1 MAFVRIGK
9 FKAKP
14 ERVVEIC
21 LTYEKEAI
29 PTIRKAEGN
38 ISAALLQE
46 KTDPESFL
54 AITVW
59 QTEEDAAT
67 YERSGLAQEMVNK
80 IRSGFAAPPTL
91 VTYNAFGI

>member
-9 FKAKP
+9 FKAKQ

-29 PTIRKAEGN
+29 PMIRKAEGN

-46 KTDPESFL
+46 KTAPDSFL
-54 AITVW
+54 AISVW
-59 QTEEDAAT
+59 QTEEDAVA

-80 IRSGFAAPPTL
+80 IRSDFAAPPTL
-91 VTYNAFGI
+91 ITYNAFGI

>member
-21 LTYEKEAI
+21 RTYEKEAI
-29 PTIRKAEGN
+29 PMIRKAEGN

-46 KTDPESFL
+46 NSAPDSFL
-54 AITVW
+54 AITIW
-59 QTEEDAAT
+59 QTEEDAVA
-67 YERSGLAQEMVNK
+67 YEKSGLAEEMVNK
-80 IRSGFAAPPTL
+80 IRPSFAAPPTL